1 VTTHLST
8 GKIVSALLPVHLYG
22 QPADMDSLQEIAD
35 AYDLPVIEDACQAHG
50 AEYFS
55 RSRNKWCKAGSLSMA
70 AAFSFYPG
78 KNLGALGEGGAITTS
93 TAALA
98 EYCRMLREH
107 GSIKKYYHPIEG
119 YNGRL
124 DALQAGFLSHKLPL
138 LHDWNEG
145 RRNCAKIYNKLL
157 SSIPGIVTPFEPK
170 WARGNYHLYI
180 IQTARRD
187 ELQGALAEQGIGTG
201 LHYPLPLHLQ
211 EAYRGL
217 NLHEGDFPVAEAAAL
232 RIMSLPMYPT
242 LKKEQQERVAEAIKK
257 FVDTHANTEHST
269 AENRLVSVGE
279 LSTLPA

>member
-1 VTTHLST
+1 
-8 GKIVSALLPVHLYG
+8 
-22 QPADMDSLQEIAD
+22 MDSLQEIAD
-35 AYDLPVIEDACQAHG
+35 SYKLPVIEDACQAHG

-55 RSRNKWCKAGSLSMA
+55 RKRNKWCKAGSLSVA

-78 KNLGALGEGGAITTS
+78 KNLGALGEGGAITTG

-98 EYCRMLREH
+98 EHCRMLREH
-107 GSIKKYYHPIEG
+107 GSIKKYFHPIEG

-138 LHDWNEG
+138 LHDWNEA
-145 RRNCAKIYNKLL
+145 RRHCAELYNKLL
-157 SSIPGIVTPFEPK
+157 SSIPGIITPFEPK
-170 WARGNYHLYI
+170 WSRSNYHLYI
-180 IQTARRD
+180 IQTDRRD
-187 ELQGALAEQGIGTG
+187 DLQRDLADQGIATG

-242 LKKEQQERVAEAIKK
+242 LRKEQQERVAEAIKK
-257 FVDTHANTEHST
+257 FVDTHAVLKPGT
-269 AENRLVSVGE
+269 AGKQLSSV
-279 LSTLPA
+279 TV